1 MKRIIILFLCA
12 LCCAVSAQQS
22 PQEEGRN
29 RNRTPEEIAALKA
42 RRAQKEK
49 KEQESVVSEND
60 VSAAAEQENFD
71 DIMGSFSD
79 LAMRFSHEEDRD
91 LDVFVYECKHISAE
105 AFSRSLEPFLSVNGE
120 IADCEDADLVIIS
133 DDKAHLE
140 KLKAI
145 AESIDRPVRQVLVSA
160 SVVEFQ
166 ITDGFEK
173 DLSIQYNQFANMD
186 LIPTLPGGAVAAPA
200 IGAGVADK
208 TLSSAFA
215 TRMLD
220 AILPSGGN
228 PATLSGSSSYIYYDP
243 DEQTIFSSFLTFL
256 EQNGKAQILSSPS
269 LVMRR
274 GHTANILSG
283 EDIPITES
291 NVGSGGTSFSVEYK
305 SVGIKLRVTP
315 ESIFENR
322 VVLDVTPEVSNI
334 IRYEESAAGRNPV
347 IAIRNASTMLEMN
360 DGYMVSIGGLLR
372 EEQIET
378 KRRVPIL
385 GNIPLLGTLFR
396 ATNSESI
403 RSQLV
408 IFLTVKIL
416 DPDDLS
422 ADTIDTSTVPE
433 ELQKQVERS
442 RAALPEKKSSI
453 FTGIKRLFQ

>member
-1 MKRIIILFLCA
+1 MKKAVFLFFCLICV
-12 LCCAVSAQQS
+12 AVFAQQ
-22 PQEEGRN
+22 PPEEGKQKRT
-29 RNRTPEEIAALKA
+29 RTPEEIEARKQ
-42 RRAQKEK
+42 RRAEKEK
-49 KEQESVVSEND
+49 KANKQAAGQED
-60 VSAAAEQENFD
+60 AAVSAQEENFA
-71 DIMGSFSD
+71 DIMGSFSEM
-79 LAMRFSHEEDRD
+79 AMKFSKEDNRD
-91 LDVFVYECKHISAE
+91 VDMFVYECKHISAE
-105 AFSRSLEPFLSVNGE
+105 TFSRSMEPFLSVNGE
-120 IADCEDADLVIIS
+120 IADCQDADLVIIS
-133 DDKAHLE
+133 DDKKQIE
-140 KLKAI
+140 KLKQI
-145 AESIDRPVRQVLVSA
+145 AESIDKPVRQVLVSA

-186 LIPTLPGGAVAAPA
+186 IIPTLPGGAVATPVV
-200 IGAGVADK
+200 GAGVADK

-243 DEQTIFSSFLTFL
+243 DEQAIFSSFLTFL
-256 EQNGKAQILSSPS
+256 ERNGTAQILSSPS

-291 NVGSGGTSFSVEYK
+291 NVGSGGTSFSVQYK

-322 VVLDVTPEVSNI
+322 VVLEVSPEVSNI

-347 IAIRNASTMLEMN
+347 VAIRNASTMLEMN
-360 DGYMVSIGGLLR
+360 DGFMVSIGGLLR
-372 EEQIET
+372 EEQIKT
-378 KRRVPIL
+378 QRRVPLL

-396 ATNSESI
+396 STSNESI

-416 DPDDLS
+416 DPNDLS
-422 ADTIDTSTVPE
+422 ADTIDSSTVPE
-433 ELQKQVERS
+433 EIQRQMDRS
-442 RAALPEKKSSI
+442 REAMPEKKSSI
-453 FTGIKRLFQ
+453 LTGIKRLFK